1 MEEVE
6 LLQATVDAVGEADNE
21 IGGFRQTRVREFTEV
36 IEATPSTFLW
46 YFGVLVS
53 NRNPVEMVT
62 GRWFRGE
69 SDGRVFEILGIT
81 DLGGGIWRVDY
92 DLRGEPIPLQSGW
105 APTATV
111 TWNGTTTVVT
121 TNPNDFPVGT
131 WITVT
136 TGGNINWFEIVGKN
150 GNNLTITNPHS
161 LPIPTIVEVDATFVS
176 SDPRISL
183 VVEELEVESVLNWP
197 DVGSIA
203 LDGMLYQYTSKTL
216 SPMVLKGISHFDAGQ
231 DIVGLRQTHSVGAV
245 VTDVTRDYSALE
257 LTRNAMLVDYA
268 DGEDLNALGRN
279 YGVLRYPFLQS
290 DDIFREII
298 KALAYNPRGTMFG
311 LELALDAMVGEG
323 NYELYEDLV
332 NHPCTVFVRLLGD
345 AALEDRS
352 TGKALLTGA
361 EVVDPTSPTSVPIS
375 GTVVARGSVYSVRL
389 KDHVHDGDFRYA
401 KPSTFNIEDI
411 PGSPVQAW
419 TYYGTAG
426 ATEAVNVI
434 QLAGSIPSIRIN
446 HTAGGV
452 SRYYGIRR
460 FAGRYSD
467 WSVDCVMLIP
477 LGAVLLTSSGST
489 QQWAVQVLDG
499 SHFVCWGCYQ
509 DPGDA
514 NKYFLRLT
522 SAGTL
527 LGNGIRLDK
536 AVYYSIQLR
545 KRGGYDGVVELL
557 VDGKVVDREARADF
571 TVVATNRRIRFGIH
585 VTSAPITVYGD
596 LVQLSFNIHTPG
608 YDYWNLYEDNATA
621 GAPNDIQITT
631 SEFQSGDVGKRIE
644 VQGSTVTN
652 PYGGNNNGKFEVS
665 AYTDANNIEVQ
676 GVEQVDGASVE
687 TVNPLRITVDP
698 RKQQFVFPDDLGK
711 EIVLLDSA
719 QGNNGTYVIEK
730 LLHPDTFDDLEA
742 DFSTRLRTVTNVC
755 EIEEPTPSFEFVSE
769 TAINFRL
776 NPVFVTEGSLD
787 IILSDAGSESGGTLT
802 LREALPG
809 GDFIVDVWYNEVLS
823 ALVLLDFSIKN
834 EIVQVLPDLLWQYYP
849 FYLSD
854 PLGFVRAYL
863 DDITA
868 AGVIP
873 EYFVE

>member
-1 MEEVE
+1 
-6 LLQATVDAVGEADNE
+6 
-21 IGGFRQTRVREFTEV
+21 
-36 IEATPSTFLW
+36 
-46 YFGVLVS
+46 
-53 NRNPVEMVT
+53 
-62 GRWFRGE
+62 
-69 SDGRVFEILGIT
+69 
-81 DLGGGIWRVDY
+81 
-92 DLRGEPIPLQSGW
+92 
-105 APTATV
+105 
-111 TWNGTTTVVT
+111 
-121 TNPNDFPVGT
+121 
-131 WITVT
+131 
-136 TGGNINWFEIVGKN
+136 
-150 GNNLTITNPHS
+150 
-161 LPIPTIVEVDATFVS
+161 
-176 SDPRISL
+176 
-183 VVEELEVESVLNWP
+183 
-197 DVGSIA
+197 
-203 LDGMLYQYTSKTL
+203 
-216 SPMVLKGISHFDAGQ
+216 
-231 DIVGLRQTHSVGAV
+231 
-245 VTDVTRDYSALE
+245 
-257 LTRNAMLVDYA
+257 
-268 DGEDLNALGRN
+268 
-279 YGVLRYPFLQS
+279 
-290 DDIFREII
+290 
-298 KALAYNPRGTMFG
+298 
-311 LELALDAMVGEG
+311 
-323 NYELYEDLV
+323 
-332 NHPCTVFVRLLGD
+332 
-345 AALEDRS
+345 
-352 TGKALLTGA
+352 
-361 EVVDPTSPTSVPIS
+361 
-375 GTVVARGSVYSVRL
+375 
-389 KDHVHDGDFRYA
+389 
-401 KPSTFNIEDI
+401 
-411 PGSPVQAW
+411 
-419 TYYGTAG
+419 
-426 ATEAVNVI
+426 
-434 QLAGSIPSIRIN
+434 
-446 HTAGGV
+446 
-452 SRYYGIRR
+452 
-460 FAGRYSD
+460 
-467 WSVDCVMLIP
+467 
-477 LGAVLLTSSGST
+477 
-489 QQWAVQVLDG
+489 
-499 SHFVCWGCYQ
+499 
-509 DPGDA
+509 
-514 NKYFLRLT
+514 
-522 SAGTL
+522 